1 MSGRRQQDE
10 ILFCERCGISF
21 LWPIEEQSQA
31 TEAGGRQPAP
41 HVCAA
46 CRHLLPGPDRERGL
60 VKFFNGRK
68 RFGFITRRT
77 GPEIYVHGSAL
88 EGASRLTEGDLVE
101 FSLAQT
107 ERGPA
112 AEAVRVLERAKP

>member
-1 MSGRRQQDE
+1 
-10 ILFCERCGISF
+10 L
-21 LWPIEEQSQA
+21 L
-31 TEAGGRQPAP
+31 PAP
-41 HVCAA
+41 
-46 CRHLLPGPDRERGL
+46 GRERGL

-68 RFGFITRRT
+68 RFGFITRRN

-88 EGASRLTEGDLVE
+88 EGASRLAEGDLVE

-112 AEAVRVLERAKP
+112 ADTVRILERAKP